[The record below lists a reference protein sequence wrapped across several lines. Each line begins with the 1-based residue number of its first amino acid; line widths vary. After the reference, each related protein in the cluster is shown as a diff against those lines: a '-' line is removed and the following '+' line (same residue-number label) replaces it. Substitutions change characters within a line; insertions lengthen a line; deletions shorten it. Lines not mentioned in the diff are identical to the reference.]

1 LGAKSNF
8 WGFSFAAKYSVKLK
22 LKIVRDH
29 TKYSGASNVF
39 GKKVWRCPYQHSATN
54 KFEVLR
60 GMMQES
66 LSTHVLD
73 KQA

>member
-29 TKYSGASNVF
+29 TKYSDASNVF
-39 GKKVWRCPYQHSATN
+39 DEKVWRCRIQHSATY
-54 KFEVLR
+54 KFEALR
-60 GMMQES
+60 GMIQES

-73 KQA
+73 KQE

>member
-29 TKYSGASNVF
+29 TKYSRASSVF
-39 GKKVWRCPYQHSATN
+39 DEKVWRCRTQHGATYL
-54 KFEVLR
+54 FEVLR
-60 GMMQES
+60 RVMQES

-73 KQA
+73 KQE

>member
-29 TKYSGASNVF
+29 TKCSGASNVLAKSM
-39 GKKVWRCPYQHSATN
+39 GCRIQRSATY
-54 KFEVLR
+54 KFEALR

-73 KQA
+73 KQE